1 MPKTTEAN
9 TENNRAALKWES
21 SRVIRSFQSRF
32 LANGDVVGVGHAD
45 KIQQARDN
53 NVLCAVISR
62 GVRDGALS
70 PIHGPGHDIESSR
83 AHIAHESE
91 DVEDVAAIEPVDAS
105 LHQQPENEHADDG
118 GHEQHSAHPALLDEM
133 SVVRNQPGH
142 RRRTDRHARD
152 RVLRCPFPCLGLSC
166 GLLACG
172 GVWHSD
178 GYDLAVYFTGYFR
191 GLRPHPDAYLATH
204 AKLG

>member
-32 LANGDVVGVGHAD
+32 LANGDMVGVGHAD

-83 AHIAHESE
+83 AHIAQESE
-91 DVEDVAAIEPVDAS
+91 DVEGVAAIEPVDAS
-105 LHQQPENEHADDG
+105 LDQQPDNDHAEDG
-118 GHEQHSAHPALLDEM
+118 GHDQKSADPPLRTGMPGAGT
-133 SVVRNQPGH
+133 QPG
-142 RRRTDRHARD
+142 
-152 RVLRCPFPCLGLSC
+152 
-166 GLLACG
+166 
-172 GVWHSD
+172 
-178 GYDLAVYFTGYFR
+178 
-191 GLRPHPDAYLATH
+191 
-204 AKLG
+204 